1 MTIRASE
8 TLLWHGSLNSIAD
21 RNPLVRMVV
30 VNGLLVGRLRHEN
43 QEAPE
48 RLGKRPELPR

>member
-1 MTIRASE
+1 MIGK
-8 TLLWHGSLNSIAD
+8 HGSPNSIAD